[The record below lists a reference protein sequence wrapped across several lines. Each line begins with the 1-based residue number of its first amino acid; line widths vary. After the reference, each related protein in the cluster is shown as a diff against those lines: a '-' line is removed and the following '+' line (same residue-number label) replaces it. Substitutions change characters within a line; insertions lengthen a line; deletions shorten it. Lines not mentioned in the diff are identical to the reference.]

1 MANQAIE
8 MGAMN
13 EGMEVI
19 EATERKSVKSMALV
33 EIDKSESLDL
43 VERTKGIIDFT
54 PIDNVNSLRFNH
66 NEKKFKIDLYNM
78 RLNCGVFSDGVK
90 STHA

>member
-54 PIDNVNSLRFNH
+54 PIDNPNSLRFNH
-66 NEKKFKIDLYNM
+66 NEKKIKIDLYNM